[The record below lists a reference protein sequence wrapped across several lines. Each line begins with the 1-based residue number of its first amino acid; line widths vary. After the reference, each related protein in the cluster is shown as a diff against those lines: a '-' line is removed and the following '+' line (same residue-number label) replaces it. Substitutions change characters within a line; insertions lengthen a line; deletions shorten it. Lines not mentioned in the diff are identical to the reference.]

1 METWIHHFKNPTTW
15 MPAAKLGSPIS
26 RGDHHMQL
34 FTHWLPNNQVSQSAG
49 SLRSM
54 HVRFSSTT
62 FRAVSPRA
70 CCEFSEVMSKS
81 PIFRRTTC
89 VIMYSVHW
97 SGSYCDRWQVQVQPG
112 APMCQECSCR
122 NLAVPPDLYGG
133 RPCMVDAWGLF
144 VQPPSFKDFFS
155 GVLGCK
161 MDSMGVHGNPPSPI
175 SPIFLGVKDVIAPF
189 AHLDITSHFPH

>member
-1 METWIHHFKNPTTW
+1 
-15 MPAAKLGSPIS
+15 
-26 RGDHHMQL
+26 
-34 FTHWLPNNQVSQSAG
+34 
-49 SLRSM
+49 
-54 HVRFSSTT
+54 
-62 FRAVSPRA
+62 
-70 CCEFSEVMSKS
+70 MSKS

-133 RPCMVDAWGLF
+133 RPCMVDAWSLF
-144 VQPPSFKDFFS
+144 LQPPSFKVFLR
-155 GVLGCK
+155 VLGCK

-175 SPIFLGVKDVIAPF
+175 SPIFLGVKDCHRTFCPF
-189 AHLDITSHFPH
+189 RHHESLSPLTQATLAIKMEVPFWFVAFRPSGQP